1 MPHIIVE
8 YSEHLSV
15 DIPKLL
21 EDLHYDLSEKETI
34 NIHTIKSRA
43 IPVKYTIVGDGKDAD
58 LMIHITVR
66 MLPGRSDDLKKSIAQ
81 SLHETARKAVP
92 DDRINISVE
101 IQELHAESYVQ

>member
-21 EDLHYDLSEKETI
+21 EEIHYDLAEKETI

-43 IPVKYTIVGDGKDAD
+43 KPVQYTIVGDGKDPD
-58 LMIHITVR
+58 LMIHVTVR
-66 MLPGRSDDLKKSIAQ
+66 MLPGRSNELKKLMAQ
-81 SLHETARKAVP
+81 SIYDKARKAVP
-92 DDRINISVE
+92 DDRINLSVE
-101 IQELHAESYVQ
+101 IQELHTESYVQ